1 MTSIPKSSAGAR
13 PAREIKEGEMLI
25 KGEEVA
31 TERRL
36 EDLKKKNLEKKRER
50 ERERAEEAKERYNV
64 LLFSC

>member
-36 EDLKKKNLEKKRER
+36 EDLKKKNLEKNRER
-50 ERERAEEAKERYNV
+50 ERE
-64 LLFSC
+64 S